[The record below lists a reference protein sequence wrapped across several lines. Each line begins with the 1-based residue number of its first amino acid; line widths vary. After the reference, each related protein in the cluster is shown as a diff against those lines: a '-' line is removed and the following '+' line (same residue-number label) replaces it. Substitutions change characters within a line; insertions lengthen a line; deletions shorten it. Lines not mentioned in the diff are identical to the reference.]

1 MEGINDD
8 ASSAAARRLEPDP
21 GGTLFEEGLALYLRL
36 RRAWRAEFHSPTGN
50 PETLESLTR
59 QLTALEESFPHL
71 VKR

>member
-1 MEGINDD
+1 MTMPPPPPPDD
-8 ASSAAARRLEPDP
+8 SNPTQEEP
-21 GGTLFEEGLALYLRL
+21 LFEEGLALYLRL

>member
-1 MEGINDD
+1 MMVTPPPPPDD
-8 ASSAAARRLEPDP
+8 S
-21 GGTLFEEGLALYLRL
+21 TLTQEELLLEEGLAMYLRL

-59 QLTALEESFPHL
+59 QLAVLEESFPYL